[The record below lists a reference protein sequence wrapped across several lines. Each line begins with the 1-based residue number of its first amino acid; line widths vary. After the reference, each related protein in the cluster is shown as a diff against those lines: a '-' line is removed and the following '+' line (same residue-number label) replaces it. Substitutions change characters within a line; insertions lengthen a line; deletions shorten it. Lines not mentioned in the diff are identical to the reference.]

1 MYEFH
6 CDYIKNKYVANSKL
20 LLIDIDS
27 LMCEDLLKDF
37 SKDEETFDFSNYSTE
52 SKYYDIETN

>member
-52 SKYYDIETN
+52 SKYYDN